1 MVAHNCQGKTKNLTA
16 KAKYLTPKPK
26 TSRQKQNTSR
36 QNQKLHG
43 KNKNITAKPKTSKQK
58 QNTSRQNQILH
69 SKSKIAL
76 VLLWVLLLPWGIWFL
91 LWSIWFLLWSIW
103 FLLWS
108 IWFCCEVFIFAVRF
122 SVLPWGILFLSWGF
136 HFWFCRDSC
145 VPSSRPPW
153 TTQFSE
159 RGSSGRMLVMWLT
172 CRFYGGWEVG
182 VTDPQTDSLSG
193 KYEHENITGG
203 EERRLSPFL
212 FSPFSQITCLFSS
225 AFHLCVIPTI
235 WKLGTG

>member
-43 KNKNITAKPKTSKQK
+43 KNKNITAKPKTSQQK

-76 VLLWVLLLPWGIWFL
+76 VLPWVLLLPWG
-91 LWSIWFLLWSIW
+91 IWFLLWSIW

-122 SVLPWGILFLSWGF
+122 SVLPWGIILFLSWGF
-136 HFWFCRDSC
+136 SLLVLPWQLWAT
-145 VPSSRPPW
+145 VPVTVNDAVLRTRKLWQDVGHVTYLSLL
-153 TTQFSE
+153 
-159 RGSSGRMLVMWLT
+159 RGM
-172 CRFYGGWEVG
+172 GGW
-182 VTDPQTDSLSG
+182 S
-193 KYEHENITGG
+193 H
-203 EERRLSPFL
+203 RSPNR
-212 FSPFSQITCLFSS
+212 
-225 AFHLCVIPTI
+225 
-235 WKLGTG
+235 

>member
-43 KNKNITAKPKTSKQK
+43 KNKNITAIPKTSRQK

-76 VLLWVLLLPWGIWFL
+76 VLPWVLLLPWGIC
-91 LWSIWFLLWSIW
+91 

-108 IWFCCEVFIFAVRF
+108 IWFCREVFIFAVRF

-136 HFWFCRDSC
+136 SLLVLPWQLWAT
-145 VPSSRPPW
+145 VPATVNDAVLRTRKLW
-153 TTQFSE
+153 QDVGHVTYLLLL
-159 RGSSGRMLVMWLT
+159 RGM
-172 CRFYGGWEVG
+172 GGW
-182 VTDPQTDSLSG
+182 S
-193 KYEHENITGG
+193 H
-203 EERRLSPFL
+203 RSPNR
-212 FSPFSQITCLFSS
+212 
-225 AFHLCVIPTI
+225 
-235 WKLGTG
+235 